1 MSKIII
7 FSAPSGC
14 GKSTIINAL
23 MQQHPDLNLHFGIT
37 ATSRPPRG
45 TEQDGVEYFFL
56 SPEEFSRRIEQGDFL
71 EYCEVYAG
79 RYYGSLKS
87 VVDKMLAEGKN
98 VVMDLDVVGAQNV
111 KRQRPDQTVT
121 LFIQPPT
128 IEALRQ
134 RLILRG
140 TDTPE
145 VIEQRMDR
153 AEYEISQ
160 APHFDYIIVNDDLTT
175 AINDA
180 YSTLRGVL

>member
-56 SPEEFSRRIEQGDFL
+56 SPEEFSSRIEQGDFL

-145 VIEQRMDR
+145 VIEQRMNR

-160 APHFDYIIVNDDLTT
+160 APHFDHIIVNDDLTT
-175 AINDA
+175 AINDV